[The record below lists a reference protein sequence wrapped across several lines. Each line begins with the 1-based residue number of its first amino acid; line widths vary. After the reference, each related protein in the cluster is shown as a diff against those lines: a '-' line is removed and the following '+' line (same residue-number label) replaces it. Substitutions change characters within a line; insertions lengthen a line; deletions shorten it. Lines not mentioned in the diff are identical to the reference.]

1 MRISDWSSDVCSSDL
16 EEHQL
21 RVPPHRADFRQ
32 PFGQAGQVVVAVA
45 HVDADRELARRVVA
59 AGDAAHEAAQ
69 QLGRQVVD
77 AVEPEVLEGLQRHR
91 LAAARQPADDQQD
104 GLAVVFRRLAH
115 GLPRS
120 RKWECRAMNA
130 AAGATPFARRMCMR
144 VAASVSTARLRP
156 GITCRVISGTSRS
169 GTRRWPRSP
178 VRRSMPSPLAGSGSS
193 CGGVRWTIRRRYLF
207 RFTAVSPN
215 ISRMLSTPR
224 PRSSRSEEHTSELQS
239 LMRLSY

>member
-1 MRISDWSSDVCSSDL
+1 ML
-16 EEHQL
+16 L
-21 RVPPHRADFRQ
+21 RPPRSTRTDTLFPYTTLFRS
-32 PFGQAGQVVVAVA
+32 
-45 HVDADRELARRVVA
+45 ELARRVVA

-130 AAGATPFARRMCMR
+130 AAGSPPFARRM
-144 VAASVSTARLRP
+144 
-156 GITCRVISGTSRS
+156 
-169 GTRRWPRSP
+169 
-178 VRRSMPSPLAGSGSS
+178 
-193 CGGVRWTIRRRYLF
+193 
-207 RFTAVSPN
+207 
-215 ISRMLSTPR
+215 
-224 PRSSRSEEHTSELQS
+224 RSEERRVGQECVSTCGSRWS
-239 LMRLSY
+239 P